1 MEFANDL
8 ISLLL
13 GMKDFM
19 KKLGKMKF
27 GEFDGCLRKV
37 LAAEGLTAVNGN

>member
-1 MEFANDL
+1 MTVC
-8 ISLLL
+8 SLLL
-13 GMKDFM
+13 GMKDIM

-37 LAAEGLTAVNGN
+37 LANGWANSNKGN

>member
-1 MEFANDL
+1 MEFAIDL

-13 GMKDFM
+13 GIKDFM
-19 KKLGKMKF
+19 RKLGKMRF

-37 LAAEGLTAVNGN
+37 LPSR